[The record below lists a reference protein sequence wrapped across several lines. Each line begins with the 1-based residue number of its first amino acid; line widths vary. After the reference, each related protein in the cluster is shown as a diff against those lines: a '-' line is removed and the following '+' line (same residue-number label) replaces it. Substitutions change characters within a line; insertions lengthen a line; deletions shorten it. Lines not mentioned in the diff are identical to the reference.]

1 MKPPMKTIMKTTKTK
16 ELNEQDL
23 TKEIKSF
30 IKWLYPI
37 LIKEGKQRV
46 YNHFYYYKRLE
57 KNKQFVQ
64 LTKEELEK
72 YLKEKIPDDKN

>member
-1 MKPPMKTIMKTTKTK
+1 MMMKTMEVK
-16 ELNEQDL
+16 ETNKQDL

-37 LIKEGKQRV
+37 LIKDGKERV
-46 YNHFYYYKRLE
+46 YNHFYYYKKLE
-57 KNKQFVQ
+57 KNTQFVQ

-72 YLKEKIPDDKN
+72 YLKEKIPDAKN

>member
-1 MKPPMKTIMKTTKTK
+1 MMASMNTTKAK
-16 ELNEQDL
+16 DSAQQDL

-37 LIKEGKQRV
+37 LIKEGKERV
-46 YNHFYYYKRLE
+46 YNHFYYYKELE
-57 KNKQFVQ
+57 KNKQFVK

-72 YLKEKIPDDKN
+72 YLKEKIPDDKD